1 MQRSMNG
8 LVNLYGINDINTTG
22 NINSKSYEQSNSLY
36 FVGLSG
42 NIQAQINRLMNNY
55 SSIITISG
63 SYENVSNT
71 IVNNIYQTISGFN
84 YNINNTIT
92 NNSINQNAIDTLYYS
107 VLGLS
112 GLINNCA
119 KLSTSNTFNAIQYFT
134 KDLFMNNNN
143 IYFKSSGDKS
153 HYIGYGNNFVDGPYI
168 KGYSAVGFGIYE
180 QDNVCII
187 NSNGITI
194 NIGNITLKNVIL
206 SSLMIGYLSNVN
218 SDIQTQFNS
227 LSGLI
232 YLKSAR
238 GIDGINGLNGSNGR
252 DGRDAGGSSSASGGA
267 IGSIINGI
275 GTIGLGAA
283 TAFGFSTVFAALAD
297 LQLQLATSFLTNNL
311 LVAKIESI
319 QTIVFALETQI
330 ESMRSLVIQM
340 EAALI
345 EVQARTIFLNAN
357 TITCDLIVVGSINQV
372 NVNPFTSNQFS
383 SNVLCYENVYVAGVL
398 QSFIG
403 IPQF

>member
-8 LVNLYGINDINTTG
+8 LVNLNGINDINTTG

-42 NIQAQINRLMNNY
+42 NIQAQLNRLMNNY
-55 SSIITISG
+55 TSIITISG
-63 SYENVSNT
+63 LYGNVSNT
-71 IVNNIYQTISGFN
+71 IVNN
-84 YNINNTIT
+84 YNT
-92 NNSINQNAIDTLYYS
+92 QNEI

-238 GIDGINGLNGSNGR
+238 GIDGINGLNGR

-330 ESMRSLVIQM
+330 ESMRALVIQM

>member
-8 LVNLYGINDINTTG
+8 LVNLNGINDINTTG

-42 NIQAQINRLMNNY
+42 NIQAQLNRLMNNY
-55 SSIITISG
+55 TSIITISG
-63 SYENVSNT
+63 LYGNVSNT
-71 IVNNIYQTISGFN
+71 IVNN
-84 YNINNTIT
+84 YNT
-92 NNSINQNAIDTLYYS
+92 QNEI

-330 ESMRSLVIQM
+330 ESMRVLVIQM

>member
-1 MQRSMNG
+1 MNG
-8 LVNLYGINDINTTG
+8 LVNLNGINDINTTG

-42 NIQAQINRLMNNY
+42 NIQAQLNRLMNNY
-55 SSIITISG
+55 TSIITISG
-63 SYENVSNT
+63 LYGNVSNT
-71 IVNNIYQTISGFN
+71 IVNN
-84 YNINNTIT
+84 YNT
-92 NNSINQNAIDTLYYS
+92 QNEI

-330 ESMRSLVIQM
+330 ESMRVLVIQM